1 VAEDVPPQTPPTTDK
16 EKAKAFLAERR
27 KRLAERGRVLRET
40 YFLLQKLLA
49 DAEKEIATALAAQPS
64 DYTLWRLTE
73 VRIAIET
80 AQARLA
86 EEGTKILSTG
96 IDSAGAAGVALLDA
110 PLVAGGVHLAGILP
124 RVDLGAL
131 IATKVMATDRIKDIA
146 REAAGKIHADLAQ
159 VVAGVF
165 DPGTAINRVQEHLQ
179 GSARK
184 RALTIVRT
192 EVGAAFSTAAQARFE
207 QAAPHLP
214 GLEKQW
220 RRSGKIH
227 SRMTHD
233 LADGQVVPVDKP
245 FKVGGVSI
253 MYPRAPDIPV
263 GHRVNCGC
271 ESLPFMT
278 SWTVLTPG
286 RKAFT
291 EQEITLNP
299 RKRDL
304 EDALSG
310 GFDPEK
316 AVRGMTGA
324 TYFEEV
330 QAWVRTERRRGR
342 DFGKLSDAE
351 IVALR
356 AYTGDDADL
365 GGEGKAVFKLLN
377 ATLRGNRPDPVV
389 RSFARVLDDALEK
402 LPTYEGWGT
411 RGATLPPEVA
421 AGFIRGGVFQD
432 KGFLSMSTVSG
443 FGGSHA
449 FRIYSRTG
457 HPISDFSHYATE
469 NEVLFPSGAKFDIL
483 EVYRKGERTYV
494 TMKHIVDKDRLAEA
508 LDDAAQSRSETE
520 NERLIRES
528 REWAEENEKIVAEG
542 RGDPAVTTTR
552 WLAKG
557 EGLFDQSIR

>member
-310 GFDPEK
+310 GFEPEK
-316 AVRGMTGA
+316 AVRGMTGKS
-324 TYFEEV
+324 YWEETL
-330 QAWVRTERRRGR
+330 AWAEGLKRKGSNT
-342 DFGKLSDAE
+342 FGGLSDAE
-351 IVALR
+351 LVAIR
-356 AYTGDDADL
+356 AYTGDKKQF
-365 GGEGKAVFKLLN
+365 GEGREVYRIVN
-377 ATLRGNRPDPVV
+377 AALRGGQADRLVLDYT
-389 RSFARVLDDALEK
+389 RVLKDAMTK
-402 LPTYEGWGT
+402 LPGHDGWCYRGT
-411 RGATLPPEVA
+411 DLPEEVI
-421 AGFIRGGVFQD
+421 AGLVRGGVHGD
-432 KGFLSMSTVSG
+432 PAFLSTSTAESAAFEGRVFFQIRSR
-443 FGGSHA
+443 GGARDLSELSH
-449 FRIYSRTG
+449 FKNES
-457 HPISDFSHYATE
+457 
-469 NEVLFPSGAKFDIL
+469 EVLFPSGTLFRIL
-483 EVYRKGERTYV
+483 EVEKTENGV
-494 TMKHIVDKDRLAEA
+494 SVVMDQIVDKDRLTEALAEDPDAATLAEA
-508 LDDAAQSRSETE
+508 REARARIRKARAAGDQAPDQFRSE
-520 NERLIRES
+520 
-528 REWAEENEKIVAEG
+528 
-542 RGDPAVTTTR
+542 R
-552 WLAKG
+552 WKAKG
-557 EGLFDQSIR
+557 EGMLGLKTR